1 MNSEKQEK
9 WLQRIMAVICLLI
22 IFFVVFDDIK
32 NSNNNT
38 MTEED
43 KQIERTLDGENA
55 VPVETA
61 AE

>member
-1 MNSEKQEK
+1 MSEKQEK

-22 IFFVVFDDIK
+22 IFFVVFDAMK

-43 KQIERTLDGENA
+43 KQIERVLDGETM
-55 VPVETA
+55 VPVETP